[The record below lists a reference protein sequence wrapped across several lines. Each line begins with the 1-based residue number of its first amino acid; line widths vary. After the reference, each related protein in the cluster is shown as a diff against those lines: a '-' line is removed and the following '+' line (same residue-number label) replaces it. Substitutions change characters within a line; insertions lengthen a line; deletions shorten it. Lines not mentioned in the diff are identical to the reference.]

1 MNKIPKSLRLIPGAL
16 IIVAGCLFLSG
27 VSGCGPHHG
36 EGGGEGGKPTINQDT
51 LRNHVIPIELAIQYT
66 KAFRAV
72 IDTNT
77 YHINPKS
84 IDSLK
89 LMRAEEFPSDI
100 FYDLL
105 AQTNPKQGPAKGI
118 RIYLGRD
125 PNGQLRMVL
134 VPVDSLGND
143 IINHLVDQ
151 NGKPVPGAVRVEKLT
166 TNDGQGF
173 EQGQQCPTACPNGS
187 SGL

>member
-16 IIVAGCLFLSG
+16 IIAAGCFFLSG

-36 EGGGEGGKPTINQDT
+36 DGDGEGGRPAINQDT
-51 LRNHVIPIELAIQYT
+51 LRNHVIPIEMARQFT
-66 KAFRAV
+66 KSFQGV
-72 IDTNT
+72 LDSN

-89 LMRAEEFPSDI
+89 LYRAEEFPADI
-100 FYDLL
+100 FNDLL

-125 PNGQLRMVL
+125 TTGQLRMIL

-151 NGKPVPGAVRVEKLT
+151 NGKPVPGTRLEKAT
-166 TNDGQGF
+166 TGGGQGF
-173 EQGQQCPTACPNGS
+173 EVGSICPTACPGTS